1 MSKIFNRD
9 VRINWWA
16 LYVWE
21 VEVISK
27 AWVVT
32 VTAVSP
38 TLTSDLTT
46 TWNTILWNASS
57 DTLDLQAL
65 TTVKTDQKIQFRDT
79 GIYLNSSVN
88 WTLNIAADTILEIVA
103 PTITVTWAT
112 WIVWAATVTSASAAS
127 LAVGRLWATTPAF
140 TVDSSTGSQVAWLK
154 VTGAATGWTVAVV
167 ATDSWA
173 DASVTVNAKW
183 AGTIWIGT
191 VSTWIVTITPAT
203 TVTGLLTLTAWT
215 TWKVIHAW
223 TETIAAWWTTTAL
236 DLTKFHHDIDADA
249 WGDIFT
255 LANGTAWQ
263 LTLIVLKTATWI
275 ATITPATFLWWT
287 SVTLNAVWESI
298 LFYYGA
304 LWWQIAWWYWFT
316 VI

>member
-1 MSKIFNRD
+1 MAIDLKDYSPALSQ
-9 VRINWWA
+9 WA
-16 LYVWE
+16 WL
-21 VEVISK
+21 
-27 AWVVT
+27 
-32 VTAVSP
+32 
-38 TLTSDLTT
+38 
-46 TWNTILWNASS
+46 
-57 DTLDLQAL
+57 
-65 TTVKTDQKIQFRDT
+65 
-79 GIYLNSSVN
+79 
-88 WTLNIAADTILEIVA
+88 
-103 PTITVTWAT
+103 TVTWAVVLPANT
-112 WIVWAATVTSASAAS
+112 TIWWSAVSGLWTITSASANA
-127 LAVGRLWATTPAF
+127 LTAWPNWATNPSF
-140 TVDSSTGSQVAWLK
+140 NVDASTAS
-154 VTGAATGWTVAVV
+154 AATGLNVKSAAAAWWLAVSVVSSWTNENL
-167 ATDSWA
+167 TID
-173 DASVTVNAKW
+173 AKW
-183 AGTIWIGT
+183 SWTITIWWT
-191 VSTWIVTITPAT
+191 STWGATITR
-203 TVTGLLTLTAWT
+203 LLTLTAWT
-215 TWKVIHAW
+215 TWKVIHTW